1 MPTDRT
7 LLRGSP
13 SFRDSCSA
21 WMRRQFPRCSTFR
34 ARATKSLGSTCAA
47 LGGDPPDLKR
57 HHPTGNISRRAG
69 QLGQHPHWPILRC
82 VRSPPDSIEQDLL
95 EISLCRQFCRK
106 AHGGDCRMRAGQPAD
121 RAPWRSTLPFGRR
134 SSLFQ
139 SRSQSG
145 PAGHAVK
152 CSPFEQPGRRRS
164 GPAAIDRVS
173 CPKLPRCPV
182 AAPHGPNPASKASA
196 SQHPT
201 VRSKRSRSAA
211 MIAPVTMPQRKAA
224 ELVWPG
230 R

>member
-1 MPTDRT
+1 MPTDRI

-95 EISLCRQFCRK
+95 EIGLCRQFCRK
-106 AHGGDCRMRAGQPAD
+106 AHGGDSRTRAAQPAD
-121 RAPWRSTLPFGRR
+121 RASWRSTLPFGPSFFFIPMEIVIR
-134 SSLFQ
+134 SGR
-139 SRSQSG
+139 SRSEVFSLRAATSAPLRIFDERARTASISANSCQQIVLTSSC
-145 PAGHAVK
+145 PWL
-152 CSPFEQPGRRRS
+152 QPGWCPPLPGFLSRRS
-164 GPAAIDRVS
+164 GRAAR
-173 CPKLPRCPV
+173 
-182 AAPHGPNPASKASA
+182 
-196 SQHPT
+196 
-201 VRSKRSRSAA
+201 
-211 MIAPVTMPQRKAA
+211 
-224 ELVWPG
+224 PG
-230 R
+230 QGQKNRRG